1 MASVPNTYPPVTETF
16 PRSLF
21 GRPTRKAY
29 RAAVKRIVLDVQA
42 RKGLSD
48 LELADLIG
56 CHKETIEN
64 ARNEVNSLDVLTL
77 LNIGYAFGEEAI
89 QPVRNLYLHAA
100 VEPLSPLERIARAN
114 REIIAA
120 AAEMETVGQLE
131 QAKRY
136 AEAMAE
142 MRVAQ

>member
-1 MASVPNTYPPVTETF
+1 MASAPNIYPPETETL

-29 RAAVKRIVLDVQA
+29 RAAVKQIVLDVQA

-56 CHKETIEN
+56 CHKETVEN

-89 QPVRNLYLHAA
+89 HPVRNLYLFAA
-100 VEPLSPLERIARAN
+100 VEELTPRERIARAT

-120 AAEMETVGQLE
+120 SAELE
-131 QAKRY
+131 GR
-136 AEAMAE
+136 
-142 MRVAQ
+142 

>member
-1 MASVPNTYPPVTETF
+1 MSAGNTYPLNAETL

-21 GRPTRKAY
+21 GRPSRRAY
-29 RAAVKRIVLDVQA
+29 RAAVKQIVLDVQA

-64 ARNEVNSLDVLTL
+64 ARNEDTSLDVLTL
-77 LNIGYAFGEEAI
+77 LNIAYAFGEEVI
-89 QPVRNLYLHAA
+89 QPVRNLYLFAA
-100 VEPLSPLERIARAN
+100 VEELTPLERIARAN

-120 AAEMETVGQLE
+120 TAELEAA
-131 QAKRY
+131 K
-136 AEAMAE
+136 
-142 MRVAQ
+142 